1 VTATGAPEAAARRI
15 LIVDDSAIVRHTVAH
30 MLRRLGFV
38 PIEAA
43 DGEQALVKI
52 RRSPP
57 DAVILDIH
65 MPVKDGLTT
74 LAELRAAPPLRLS
87 AGLHPSRPPPVAITC
102 AGPPHFGSADTWSK
116 PS

>member
-43 DGEQALVKI
+43 DGEEALVKI

-65 MPVKDGLTT
+65 MP
-74 LAELRAAPPLRLS
+74 
-87 AGLHPSRPPPVAITC
+87 
-102 AGPPHFGSADTWSK
+102 
-116 PS
+116 